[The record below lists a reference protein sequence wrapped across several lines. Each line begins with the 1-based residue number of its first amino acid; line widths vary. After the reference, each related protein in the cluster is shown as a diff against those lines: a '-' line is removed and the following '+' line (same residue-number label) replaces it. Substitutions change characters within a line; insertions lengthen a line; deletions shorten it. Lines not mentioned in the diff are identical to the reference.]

1 MQPVVGDMRGRPIV
15 PSYPK
20 GPQLRPAAAYPQANQ
35 TERHVMKQVK
45 LSVPEI
51 GLIAGTRAA
60 AGAGLALLLC
70 NRLNPDQRR
79 AVGWTL
85 LAVGIA
91 TTIPLVAHV
100 FGKPA
105 APVDAEEA

>member
-1 MQPVVGDMRGRPIV
+1 
-15 PSYPK
+15 
-20 GPQLRPAAAYPQANQ
+20 
-35 TERHVMKQVK
+35 MKQVK
-45 LSVPEI
+45 LTVPEI

-70 NRLNPDQRR
+70 DRLNPDQRR

-85 LAVGIA
+85 LAVGLA

-100 FGKPA
+100 FGQARASA
-105 APVDAEEA
+105 APEEG